1 MPRSGND
8 FSYHLDQFSGSRS
21 PSPAMESG
29 ERTFVGRAAIDHA
42 LAFEQHRAYC
52 QLLADC
58 GVTVITLDVNRHLP
72 DCAFVEDT
80 TVVLDEI
87 AALTTMGA
95 ESRRAELPG
104 IAAELRKHRK
114 VVPMSLPATL
124 EGGDVLRLGKTL
136 LVGQS
141 SRTNA
146 AGITQ
151 LQEMVRPY
159 GYRVVPVAVRGCL
172 HLKTACCALPDAR
185 LQVNFDWIDA
195 STLAAYHCIEVPHD
209 EPWGA
214 NIACIGE
221 NVIISAD
228 HPHSAE
234 RLSKLGF
241 AVRPINV
248 SEFAKAE
255 AGVTCLSLLIG

>member
-1 MPRSGND
+1 MWG
-8 FSYHLDQFSGSRS
+8 
-21 PSPAMESG
+21 
-29 ERTFVGRAAIDHA
+29 AAIDHA
-42 LAFEQHRAYC
+42 LAAEQHRAYC
-52 QLLADC
+52 QLLTDC
-58 GVTVITLDVNRHLP
+58 GATVITLDVNRHLP

-80 TVVLDEI
+80 AVVLDEI
-87 AALTTMGA
+87 AVLTTMGA

-104 IAAELRKHRK
+104 IAAELRKHRE
-114 VVPMSLPATL
+114 VLPIELAGNARRGRRAKTRQNAFSRPIVAHAMPREL
-124 EGGDVLRLGKTL
+124 RSCKRWCALRLSGRA
-136 LVGQS
+136 S
-141 SRTNA
+141 CS
-146 AGITQ
+146 
-151 LQEMVRPY
+151 
-159 GYRVVPVAVRGCL
+159 
-172 HLKTACCALPDAR
+172 AR
-185 LQVNFDWIDA
+185 LFAPEDRLLRVPDGRLHVNFDWIDA
-195 STLAAYHCIEVPHD
+195 STLAAYHCVDVPHD
-209 EPWGA
+209 EPWA